1 MSLFHTVSIVRVDI
15 DSIFTDACTYIYI
28 TIIIIVI
35 VIVLII
41 LIIIVLTYILIEL
54 YE

>member
-28 TIIIIVI
+28 TIIIIV
-35 VIVLII
+35 VLII

>member
-35 VIVLII
+35 VLII